1 MTSDLQSKLRRIE
14 ALRAE
19 NAEDAHPSFV
29 RIEAAARL
37 DDHLTAEEVRERAA
51 LCYADPLG
59 AAETEAFGRAFPS
72 LGSIV
77 VPAVVCFAFALGLF
91 LAAASHDPRCVA
103 TPWDGNV
110 ETLLTTLRC

>member
-37 DDHLTAEEVRERAA
+37 DDHLTAEETRERAV
-51 LCYADPLG
+51 LCHVD
-59 AAETEAFGRAFPS
+59 FPS
-72 LGSIV
+72 LGSV
-77 VPAVVCFAFALGLF
+77 LVPAAVCFAFALSLF

-103 TPWDGNV
+103 MPWDGNV
-110 ETLLTTLRC
+110 ETLLTTLKC